1 MDGFDY
7 GYRLG
12 ENTRKRDY
20 KVPEERLVYKA
31 NEFIPPSSESKSES
45 TPINNLPKTNLQS
58 SNLPNNP
65 EIHMEIY
72 KNNEMISSPVIN
84 NPTVNNNPPPI
95 VKPIIKP
102 PVNLHTGISPIV
114 NQSKIIVPKISTTNP
129 VNSLMDNTEQILGLI
144 MRHMGNKLPVQIIR
158 SYILKYR
165 YLGGTDKWT
174 KDKISGLLRE
184 LNNHYEESQ
193 VKKHIASN
201 VSPSLE
207 IETGEFYEDTIKLVV
222 RSDERNIIKYPQPTD
237 FYISLFPPNGL
248 SKVKE
253 FKLLSCIFPKNTNE
267 ENLTINDYPYLI
279 LQIKEI
285 GNQFVGK
292 NGKIAGFC
300 PLTFTTDTGQFKIFH
315 GETSPFTTKTI
326 FPNKNLSGL
335 SISFLLPNGEPFLFN
350 PIIVPTST
358 KKQIIKEEL
367 EYNPDPFS
375 IPANKS
381 ALEITADS
389 EGTTDNFP
397 IITLLF
403 EFTFLRKR
411 ENFANLY

>member
-31 NEFIPPSSESKSES
+31 NEFIPPTVESKSES
-45 TPINNLPKTNLQS
+45 TPINS
-58 SNLPNNP
+58 LPNNSLPNSP
-65 EIHMEIY
+65 EIQMEIY
-72 KNNEMISSPVIN
+72 RNKEIVNPVYEAPPKPPQITFGKPVIN
-84 NPTVNNNPPPI
+84 PPAIMPSKV
-95 VKPIIKP
+95 VKPIKY
-102 PVNLHTGISPIV
+102 VYN
-114 NQSKIIVPKISTTNP
+114 
-129 VNSLMDNTEQILGLI
+129 DNRSVKSVESMPDNADQILGVI

-174 KDKISGLLRE
+174 KEKISGLLRE

-193 VKKHIASN
+193 INTQITSKIKPTMTPN
-201 VSPSLE
+201 LE

-292 NGKIAGFC
+292 NGKITGFC

-326 FPNKNLSGL
+326 FPSKNLSGL

-350 PIIVPTST
+350 PIVVANNS
-358 KKQIIKEEL
+358 KKIAIKEEL

-375 IPANKS
+375 TPANKS